1 MGIAE
6 PVIGRAFA
14 RPVGSTHPTKLFR
27 IGIGKPPAGF
37 SNLRARRNL
46 TGGIPLRTS
55 GSAIGLVLSCD
66 DCNEVNVGSTAAV
79 PTRASARLFRM
90 PHLEQLLGADQI
102 DLLVEPCPVHR
113 HQRIVAGVG

>member
-66 DCNEVNVGSTAAV
+66 DCNEVNVGRTAAV
-79 PTRASARLFRM
+79 ARILRWTNGSHAGTIRIVRCWRRACSSS
-90 PHLEQLLGADQI
+90 
-102 DLLVEPCPVHR
+102 
-113 HQRIVAGVG
+113 HQRLWSNPC